1 LLPADDTTSPG
12 VAIVAGAGLAL
23 AVAVIHLQDQGGLLG
38 HQSPTWLKF
47 GYYLIEIASTVAAG
61 LILRSKVAGWMLG
74 LATALSAFTGYLLS
88 RSVGVP
94 GDPGDVGNWGYTLG
108 TVSLIVE
115 ATFIVLAVLM
125 LRRAI
130 RARRLRPLE
139 GGNRTSEQSIVAPPP
154 RWLGVEQSRR
164 NPG

>member
-1 LLPADDTTSPG
+1 
-12 VAIVAGAGLAL
+12 L

-47 GYYLIEIASTVAAG
+47 GYYLIEIASTMAAG

-94 GDPGDVGNWGYTLG
+94 GDSGDVGNWGYTLG

-115 ATFIVLAVLM
+115 AAFVLLAVLM
-125 LRRAI
+125 LRRVI
-130 RARRLRPLE
+130 RARRLRYVE
-139 GGNRTSEQSIVAPPP
+139 GGTRTSEQSMVAPPP
-154 RWLGVEQSRR
+154 PWLVFEHPSLRTPR
-164 NPG
+164 